1 MKKIKNKTLKS
12 LVAERS
18 RSIKSKI
25 LLTLTASLSV
35 ISFSA
40 CCFLPSGEE
49 KLDLS
54 NYKLVWSDE
63 FAESSL
69 DTDYW
74 SREVWNAG
82 KVNNEV
88 QSYTASDTNLTLGAE
103 TSSSESSSSKLSTDG
118 STLKINAVSTNGQT
132 WTSAR
137 INTSGKVSIKY
148 GYIEARLKMPVAYDA
163 SGNVCDNTGVWP
175 AFWMMPENAVD
186 SDGNETSG
194 GVYGVWPRS
203 GEIDILE
210 YSPGTTGQKVYST
223 LHHAAS
229 KTDATDTYPSLGS
242 KTFEN
247 PYEWHTYGLFWTS
260 GTIEA
265 FYDGVSL
272 GSVYANPGN
281 NWANWPYDQ
290 NFYIILNLAMGGNLG
305 GAINSE
311 MRKAVYEVDYVRVY
325 QNENCSIKF
334 AD

>member
-1 MKKIKNKTLKS
+1 MTRKKIFL
-12 LVAERS
+12 
-18 RSIKSKI
+18 I
-25 LLTLTASLSV
+25 LTASLATL
-35 ISFSA
+35 SFSA
-40 CCFLPSGEE
+40 CCFLPQGEE

-63 FAESSL
+63 FDESSL

-74 SREVWNAG
+74 SREVWASG

-103 TSSSESSSSKLSTDG
+103 SSSESSAKVSTDG
-118 STLKINAVSTNGQT
+118 STLKINAVSANGST

-163 SGNVCDNTGVWP
+163 SGNEIDNTGVWP

-210 YSPGTTGQKVYST
+210 YSPGTTGQKTYST

-242 KTFEN
+242 TSFEN
-247 PYEWHTYGLFWTS
+247 PYEWHTYGILWTS

-281 NWANWPYDQ
+281 NWAKWPYDQ

-305 GAINSE
+305 GSINSE